1 MFISL
6 LVVFTT
12 VCIVWFSKYKLIFER
27 SIDDSAY
34 WMELSD
40 SDMKKYKK
48 ISVWQVNL
56 LISINTLTAWIIF
69 FIGLFVESFTP
80 FDQLNLT
87 AIFYI
92 LYFVIIGCI
101 GIFEPYIF
109 SFERK
114 PTNKNMGIDI
124 WNYYAY
130 KGSGKN
136 KLAMFAI
143 NTQGVTQIEQ
153 ERVKGAL
160 KALPND
166 KLKNLQAIFK
176 TGKIKNSRQI
186 LSDKIIRWISSVIA
200 GLFSASLI
208 VKKILDIRWAEVK
221 GEDFFITFIII
232 LIIAS
237 FILFIVYFIASM
249 IDLFTKTN
257 RRKQVDSA
265 LSDIFNEF
273 LN

>member
-1 MFISL
+1 MFILL

-27 SIDDSAY
+27 SIDDSVS
-34 WMELSD
+34 WLELSD

-48 ISVWQVNL
+48 ISVLQVNL

-80 FDQLNLT
+80 FDQLNIT

-92 LYFVIIGCI
+92 IYFVIIGCI
-101 GIFEPYIF
+101 SIFEPYIF

-114 PTNKNMGIDI
+114 PTHKNMGIDI

-143 NTQGVTQIEQ
+143 NTQGVTPKEQ
-153 ERVKGAL
+153 EKVKGAL
-160 KALPND
+160 SALSNK
-166 KLKNLQAIFK
+166 KLKNLQTILK
-176 TGKIKNSRQI
+176 TGKIKNARQI
-186 LSDKIIRWISSVIA
+186 LSDKIIKWISRIMA

-208 VKKILDIRWAEVK
+208 VKKILDTKWDK
-221 GEDFFITFIII
+221 LQSEDFFISVIIIIFIALVILLLTFI
-232 LIIAS
+232 
-237 FILFIVYFIASM
+237 IASM
-249 IDLFTKTN
+249 IDSFTKTN

-265 LSDIFNEF
+265 LSDIFDE
-273 LN
+273 LLS